1 MRSPSLAEFSN
12 ERNNPGIATMD
23 ERRYPPVG
31 LDVAEHRR
39 AEAAHG
45 LRVCLL
51 AAALATSLPAAPVS
65 AQHEIGLDDVIGRAA
80 AYVAAYVDDLSNVV
94 MEEDYRQTYYP
105 GRWSLRRV
113 SRRLVSEL
121 LLMRVGGDGQWV
133 GFRDVVEVNGRELE
147 NRGSRLVSLFV
158 DDRTGIDGESSALA
172 RARRISEESARY
184 NLGTTHRTFNVPTY
198 PLLFLHPA
206 HLDRFRFEPMRT
218 DREGCGG
225 AATARDVRFEEVGY
239 PTMTRGFGDID
250 LPTRGRFCIDLES
263 GRVLQAEFEL
273 QHPEMGGVRATDAR
287 ARVSFGLE
295 PRLNLWVPTEMRDIV
310 SEHRGPRMAGTA
322 RYRNYRQFDVLVS
335 ENMDLPSDEDVSP
348 R

>member
-1 MRSPSLAEFSN
+1 
-12 ERNNPGIATMD
+12 MD

-31 LDVAEHRR
+31 LGVAGHRR
-39 AEAAHG
+39 TEAAHG

-51 AAALATSLPAAPVS
+51 AAALATSLPVAPVS
-65 AQHEIGLDDVIGRAA
+65 AQDEIGLDDVIGRAS

-94 MEEDYRQTYYP
+94 MEEDYRQAYYP

-113 SRRLVSEL
+113 NRRLVSEL

-133 GFRDVVEVNGRELE
+133 GFRDVVQVNGRELA
-147 NRGSRLVSLFV
+147 NRGSRLASLFV
-158 DDRTGIDGESSALA
+158 DASTGIDGESSVLA

-198 PLLFLHPA
+198 ALLFLHPA
-206 HLDRFRFEPMRT
+206 NLDRFHFERMRT
-218 DREGCGG
+218 DREDCGG
-225 AATARDVRFEEVGY
+225 AATARSVRFEEVVY
-239 PTMTRGFGDID
+239 PTITRGFLDID

-263 GRVLQAEFEL
+263 GRVLEAEFEL
-273 QHPEMGGVRATDAR
+273 HHPEMGGVRATDAR
-287 ARVSFGLE
+287 ARVSFGFE
-295 PRLNLWVPTEMRDIV
+295 PRLNLWVPTEMRDV
-310 SEHRGPRMAGTA
+310 ASEHRGPLMAGTA

-335 ENMDLPSDEDVSP
+335 ENTELPSDEDVSP

>member
-1 MRSPSLAEFSN
+1 MGSPSLAEFSN
-12 ERNNPGIATMD
+12 ERGNPGVATMD
-23 ERRYPPVG
+23 GTRYPPVG

-45 LRVCLL
+45 LRVYLL
-51 AAALATSLPAAPVS
+51 AVALATSLPATPVS
-65 AQHEIGLDDVIGRAA
+65 AQYEIGLDDVVGRAA

-121 LLMRVGGDGQWV
+121 LLMRVGGDGRWV

-147 NRGSRLVSLFV
+147 NRGSRLLSLFV
-158 DDRTGIDGESSALA
+158 DDSTGIDGESSVLA

-206 HLDRFRFEPMRT
+206 HLDRFRFEPMPT
-218 DREGCGG
+218 DREGCRG
-225 AATARDVRFEEVGY
+225 AAAARNVRFEEVSY
-239 PTMTRGFGDID
+239 PTMTRGFLDID
-250 LPTRGRFCIDLES
+250 LPTRGRFCIDPES
-263 GRVLQAEFEL
+263 GRVLEAEYEL
-273 QHPEMGGVRATDAR
+273 HHPEMGGVRATDAR

-295 PRLNLWVPTEMRDIV
+295 PRLNLWVPTEMRDIA
-310 SEHRGPRMAGTA
+310 SERRGPRMAGTA

-335 ENMDLPSDEDVSP
+335 ENTDLPSAEDVSP